1 MPNEPKPGDPEYEE
15 VKAKVAA
22 KETPQAYSI
31 DQLVK
36 DAKVNVVS
44 EPPPQ
49 PDKKRP
55 AAGMFKDQ
63 SGREMWRYELDGEMV
78 ILPKPLEK
86 MTEEDFY
93 RLPISLYDSMPG
105 RVPQNLTVKFK
116 DPQWAG
122 YWFNKKAGSGARVST
137 ARSLGYLPAKRE
149 DIEVMDAGLDD
160 SNGAVE
166 QHDLVLMKIHK
177 FRLYSKYAEWIAKAK
192 VLGGIE
198 SYKNRA
204 DAYVQQAG
212 GDLHKGQY
220 YLTPQAKN
228 EYQGLGP
235 VVNLPTVATT

>member
-1 MPNEPKPGDPEYEE
+1 MPNDQKPE
-15 VKAKVAA
+15 KS
-22 KETPQAYSI
+22 YSV
-31 DQLVK
+31 DQLVS

-44 EPPPQ
+44 APPPA
-49 PDKKRP
+49 DKAKP
-55 AAGMFKDQ
+55 KFGMF
-63 SGREMWRYELDGEMV
+63 SGQDGRNLWRYDLNGETV
-78 ILPKPLEK
+78 VLPKPIEQ
-86 MTEEDFY
+86 MTEQDFY
-93 RLPISLYDSMPG
+93 SLPVSLYDSMPG

-137 ARSLGYLPAKRE
+137 ARSLGYVPARRE
-149 DIEVMDAGLDD
+149 DIETMNAGLDD
-160 SNGAVE
+160 SDGAVE

-177 FRLYSKYAEWIAKAK
+177 ARLYLKYKEWIDKAK

-204 DAYVQQAG
+204 DAFVQQAG
-212 GDLHKGQY
+212 GDLDKGQY
-220 YLTPQAKN
+220 YLTPQAKQ